1 MSVALPVVGGRRYDM
16 DNALFP
22 GFYLLLE
29 ELWSN
34 TDYVIYH

>member
-22 GFYLLLE
+22 GFYLVLE
-29 ELWSN
+29 EL
-34 TDYVIYH
+34 